1 MALERPGKLVQAS
14 TLQEEEGLARAA
26 AHGHRQPG
34 WHRRM
39 PGGPILSC
47 RQHRL
52 GGWFCPSWLWLLVT
66 LVWTRAMCDILPS
79 LLPAGQAFWPLRCH
93 KMCLSLRNRPWQVQ
107 VLLKFLFSEELFVA
121 KPLGGRRLGLGT
133 SWLLLSFTL
142 GPSTNC
148 ILRLSE
154 TSPLSLENGAE
165 VEKN

>member
-1 MALERPGKLVQAS
+1 MTLELPGKLVQAS
-14 TLQEEEGLARAA
+14 KLQEEEGLARAA
-26 AHGHRQPG
+26 VHGHRQPG
-34 WHRRM
+34 CHRRM
-39 PGGPILSC
+39 PGSLILSC

-66 LVWTRAMCDILPS
+66 LVWTRAMCA

-107 VLLKFLFSEELFVA
+107 VLLKSPFSEELFVA

-148 ILRLSE
+148 IILRLSE